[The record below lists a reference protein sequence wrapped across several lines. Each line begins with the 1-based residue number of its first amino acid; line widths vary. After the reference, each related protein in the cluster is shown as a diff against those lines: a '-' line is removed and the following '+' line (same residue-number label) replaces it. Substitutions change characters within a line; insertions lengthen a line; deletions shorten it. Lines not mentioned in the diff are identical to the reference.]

1 MPEVEL
7 VYDAECPNP
16 ALARAQ
22 LLRAFSK
29 AGLVA
34 RWREWL
40 ADDADAPPHVRGYG
54 SPTVLVDGRD
64 VAGAVPVEGMRS
76 CRVYAA
82 DGPRGAPSVELIV
95 AALLRSR
102 DAAHLGRARKRPA
115 WRSAIAMVPALGMS
129 LLPKVACPA
138 CWPAYAGFLSALGL
152 GFLLKTTVLL
162 PLTAAFLAI
171 ALSALAFRAQ
181 RRRGYRPLALGLLAA
196 GVVLAGKFFFESDAA
211 MYGGLAILVAAS
223 IWNTWPAGQKA
234 ETCPACS
241 PPPLHPD
248 EQRR

>member
-7 VYDAECPNP
+7 VYDADCPNP

-22 LLRAFSK
+22 LLRALVK

-76 CRVYAA
+76 CRVYDGAA

-95 AALLRSR
+95 AALLRSQ
-102 DAAHLGRARKRPA
+102 DAVQLGRARKRRAPG
-115 WRSAIAMVPALGMS
+115 SALAMLPALGMS

-152 GFLLKTTVLL
+152 GFLLNTTVLL

-181 RRRGYRPLALGLLAA
+181 RRRGYRPLALGVLAA
-196 GVVLAGKFFFESDAA
+196 GVVLAGKFSFESDAA

-223 IWNTWPAGQKA
+223 IWNTWPAGRKA
-234 ETCPACS
+234 ESCPACS
-241 PPPLHPD
+241 PPPVHPD
-248 EQRR
+248 E